1 MRWGVRGRVVAAAL
15 VTLALGLGILIA
27 AANLLLADQLDR
39 DASNVLRD
47 RVAAQL
53 ATVSVHHGRV
63 IAHEGPRDDV
73 LDQRAWVFA
82 NGQALERAPGPT
94 AVQRAAAQLAVAGQ
108 SRTRDGPGD
117 VRLYAAPIVEP
128 GGRIRGGV
136 VAAVS
141 LVPYEDTE
149 HIGLLAT
156 IALSAFV
163 LLAGAIVAWRAVGA
177 ALRPVADMTA
187 HAEDWSEHDLHRRFD
202 LGPPRDEL
210 TGLAATLDGLLA
222 RIEGTLRHEQ
232 RFSAEVAH
240 ELRTPLAGM
249 RAEAELGLRSG
260 PDGRREALE
269 RVVAM
274 SERLDGVIESLLT
287 IGRQEI
293 DPGIASADAAAVARA
308 ALDACEPAAEA
319 GKVRLR
325 LVSAP
330 GLRVATSGDV
340 VARALQPLL
349 DNAVRHA
356 RSSVRISVVP
366 KHTDVLV
373 RVEDDGDGLA
383 ARDLDAVF
391 DPGHHAAGSNGSGA
405 GLGLPLAR
413 RLARSCG
420 GDVEAAP
427 GPGGR
432 VTLRLPSA

>member
-1 MRWGVRGRVVAAAL
+1 MESGIRGRIVVASL
-15 VTLALGLGILIA
+15 VTLALGLAILIA

-53 ATVSVHHGRV
+53 ATVAVHGRGV
-63 IAHEGPRDDV
+63 VVHEGPRDDV
-73 LDQRAWVFA
+73 LDQRAWVFV
-82 NGQALERAPGPT
+82 NGRPLERAPGPP
-94 AVQRAAAQLAVAGQ
+94 AVQRAAAALAGAGHRA
-108 SRTRDGPGD
+108 SRDVPGD
-117 VRLYAAPIVEP
+117 VRLYTAPIVDG

-136 VAAVS
+136 VAGVS

-156 IALSAFV
+156 IVLSAFV
-163 LLAGAIVAWRAVGA
+163 LLAGAIVAWRSVGA

-187 HAEDWSEHDLHRRFD
+187 RAEDWSEHDLHRRFD
-202 LGPPRDEL
+202 LGPAHDEL

-222 RIEGTLRHEQ
+222 RIEGTLRHEK

-249 RAEAELGLRSG
+249 RAEAELGLRGG
-260 PDGRREALE
+260 PEERRAALE
-269 RVVAM
+269 RIVAM
-274 SERLDGVIESLLT
+274 SDRLDGVIESLLT

-293 DPGIASADAAAVARA
+293 DPGIASADATAVARA
-308 ALDACEPAAEA
+308 ALEACEPTAEA
-319 GKVRLR
+319 DGVRVR

-330 GLRVATSGDV
+330 GVRVAAPGDA
-340 VARALQPLL
+340 VARALHPLL

-356 RSSVRISVVP
+356 RTRVGVTVVP
-366 KHTDVLV
+366 SHTDVLV
-373 RVEDDGDGLA
+373 RVEDDGDGIDA
-383 ARDLDAVF
+383 ADLDAVF
-391 DPGHHAAGSNGSGA
+391 DPGHRAAGSNGGGA

-413 RLARSCG
+413 RLARSCD

-432 VTLRLPSA
+432 MTLRLPSA